1 MWNTIRRIIRTQR
14 EAPPILPAPRDA
26 NMPLSFAQ
34 ERLWVLDQLV
44 VDRSAYH
51 VSNLT
56 RLQGPLRPD
65 LLARSVRQVVRR
77 HETLRTT
84 FVEQDGQPVQ
94 IIHPDLACAWTF
106 QDFRHLPQEE
116 REQHARQWAVAELR
130 QPFDLTTG
138 PLLRVSLLQLAA
150 QEYVLI
156 FTMHHII
163 SDGWSIGILKE
174 EVSALYAA
182 FLHDRPDPLPELPI
196 QYADFASWQRAWLQD
211 AVLEDHLAYWKRKL
225 TGFSP
230 LLELPTD
237 FPRVPRQEMHGKRL
251 YFSLPEELSQAIRN
265 LSQQQSVTTFVT
277 MLAALNVL
285 FFRYTGQT
293 DILIG
298 VPASSRN
305 HNLLK
310 KLIGIFVNTLVLR
323 SDLSGDPPFLQL
335 LHQVHETS
343 TGALAHQ
350 DVPFEQVVEMMQ
362 PARELAN
369 SPLFQVMFAFQ
380 NAPRSGLSLPDV
392 EAGFF
397 LRERETTVFDMT
409 LLMWDV
415 DQALQGAVEYDASLF
430 RDDTISRMLAH
441 FQVLLQ
447 AIVTTPNVAIS
458 RLPLLT
464 SPQREERLSQATVTR
479 VTHPAQTVLDLFV
492 AQARRAPRAI
502 AGISPTDTITYA
514 RLDAQANQLARQLRK
529 HGAGPDVLV
538 GLCVNRS
545 CQMLVGLLGI
555 LKAGSAYV
563 PLDPDYPQAR
573 LSFMVEDSGLSIL
586 VTGGNNA
593 ADLFPDY
600 AGSLIDL
607 DADWPR
613 IAAESSADLPLALAA
628 DNVAY
633 LIYTSGSTGRPKG
646 VMASHRGLSNYV
658 QAACRQFDLQPTDR
672 MLQFASLSFDT
683 AAEEIYPILAT
694 GGTIILRTDA
704 MMASARTFLEQCA
717 TWKITILDLPTAYWH
732 ELVAQLE
739 TDPIPL
745 PDHLRLVII
754 GGESANRERV
764 ASWQRAVG
772 DDVRLYNTY
781 GPTEATIVT
790 TWQPLVAADAA
801 RPIIPIG
808 QPVDN
813 SQAYILDRW
822 LQPTPAGVV
831 GELYVSGDGLARG
844 YHGRPGLTAERFLPH
859 PYSRR
864 GGERLYRTGDLARYG
879 ATGEILFV
887 GRADQQV
894 KVRGYRIELGEVE
907 AVLAG
912 YEGVQGAV
920 AAVMGSGGGAR
931 LVGYVVGEG
940 GAAIDRRGLLAY
952 ARGRLPAYMLPAVIE
967 QLPAFPTTAN
977 GKIDRQALPALSI
990 GAEEKAGPE
999 QMART
1004 PIEESVAGVW
1014 AEVLEREWVGVQQ
1027 NFFELGG
1034 HSLLATQ
1041 VISRLRQL
1049 FGVEVSL
1056 RRLFETPTVAGVAA
1070 AVTAGMGSREAAAGG
1085 GIEATKRE
1093 GVMPASYA
1101 QRRIWFLEQLSPGT
1115 AAYNI
1120 PVALRLEGEVN
1131 VAALEHS
1138 LDRIVARHEILRTR
1152 LVRQGEDLGQIIAAR
1167 GEVKLVTA
1175 DWRGVGEEEQARRV
1189 QAEAVQPFRLDEGA
1203 LLRVKLARI
1212 DEGAY
1217 LLLLTMHHIIS
1228 DGWSMGILMRELSQ
1242 LYNGEVGQ
1250 RPVMLPPLPVQ
1261 YADFAHWQQRELATG
1276 VLAAQLAYWRKQ
1288 LPVGSGQIATIHDL
1302 PRPEVQTF
1310 AGRVRRFQLDAALSE
1325 GVRQVSR
1332 QAGGTLFMTL
1342 LAAFKLLLY
1351 RLSGQE
1357 EISIG
1362 TPIANRNRAEIEH
1375 LIGFFVNTLVLR
1387 TALRSEM
1394 SFLELLGAV
1403 RETALGAYTHQDLP
1417 FDLLVEKLQPRRNLN
1432 ATPLFQVMF
1441 ALQNTPGTNNLEL
1454 AGVQVSGVRAE
1465 TETAKFDLSLSL
1477 AVGGSGIRGRLE
1489 YNRDLFS
1496 EARVAQI
1503 IRQYETVLRH
1513 VVAQPRTPLGEVP
1526 LLTEAERRQVVETW
1540 NETAHAYDEITSVV
1554 ERVAAQAAA
1563 QPERIAVQAGG
1574 ERLSY
1579 GELNRQANQL
1589 AHLLRARGVTTETA
1603 VAICLERSVAG
1614 VVAALAVLKAG
1625 GCYVPLDPAYPPRRL
1640 RYILRDSRAAVLLT
1654 ESRLRPEGI
1663 AACPV
1668 VLLDGAADQDLLSQQ
1683 PAIDPPGCYA
1693 PEQAAYIIYTSGS
1706 TGQPKGVTVPHR
1718 GLNRLVAWQWRV
1730 FGIQATDRA
1739 TLVASPAFDASVLET
1754 WPYLCRGA
1762 SLHIPDEAT
1771 RTTPSALIAWLA
1783 EQAITIAFLPTPL
1796 AEAALALPWPASM
1809 ALRTLLTG
1817 GDKLQHGPPPGL
1829 PFALVNNYGPTENS
1843 VVSTWT
1849 VTPPRTVTPPIGRP
1863 VDNSQA
1869 YILDRWLQPTPAG
1882 VVGELYVS
1890 GDGLARG
1897 YHGRPGLTAE
1907 RFLPHPYSR
1916 RGGERLYRTGDLAR
1930 YGATGEILFVGRAD
1944 QQVKV
1949 RGYRIELGEVEAVL
1963 AGYEGVQGAVA
1974 AVMGSGGG
1982 ARLVGY
1988 VVGEGG
1994 AAIDRRGLLA
2004 YARGRLPAYMLPA
2017 VIEQLPAFP
2026 TTANGKIDRQALPA
2040 LAIADPDPTQSVIGP
2055 RDDIE
2060 LDLVKIWE
2068 DVLQIRPIGVN
2079 DDYFELGGQSLLAI
2093 QIMARIREQWGQS
2106 IPLTQLFQDRTI
2118 ESLSIALRRRN
2129 AQPTH
2134 DATIV
2139 LLQAGDARKTPLFL
2153 VHPVGGTVFCYAD
2166 LLRHLDGRPCYGF
2179 QARGVDGPEE
2189 PFTQIERMAHTY
2201 NLLLQEVQSRGPYQ
2215 IGGWSMGG
2223 VVALE
2228 MAQQLQ
2234 AQGKDVD
2241 SLVLIDAHFPAD
2253 RDARASDD
2261 AYLLRQFARHLGLPA
2276 RSRRQIPA
2284 GRDVA
2289 EMLLHVLHEARQAN
2303 LVLPDFTPPQLAR
2316 RFAVFKANWRAL
2328 AEYAPQQYGGRV
2340 LLCVAE
2346 DNEPEEVAG
2355 IQRWPQVLKGEV
2367 ETQYLPGDHFSLV
2380 REPDVRRLGA
2390 YLVEKLR

>member
-1 MWNTIRRIIRTQR
+1 M
-14 EAPPILPAPRDA
+14 PAPRDA

-808 QPVDN
+808 
-813 SQAYILDRW
+813 
-822 LQPTPAGVV
+822 
-831 GELYVSGDGLARG
+831 
-844 YHGRPGLTAERFLPH
+844 
-859 PYSRR
+859 
-864 GGERLYRTGDLARYG
+864 
-879 ATGEILFV
+879 
-887 GRADQQV
+887 
-894 KVRGYRIELGEVE
+894 
-907 AVLAG
+907 
-912 YEGVQGAV
+912 
-920 AAVMGSGGGAR
+920 
-931 LVGYVVGEG
+931 
-940 GAAIDRRGLLAY
+940 
-952 ARGRLPAYMLPAVIE
+952 
-967 QLPAFPTTAN
+967 
-977 GKIDRQALPALSI
+977 
-990 GAEEKAGPE
+990 
-999 QMART
+999 
-1004 PIEESVAGVW
+1004 
-1014 AEVLEREWVGVQQ
+1014 
-1027 NFFELGG
+1027 
-1034 HSLLATQ
+1034 
-1041 VISRLRQL
+1041 
-1049 FGVEVSL
+1049 
-1056 RRLFETPTVAGVAA
+1056 
-1070 AVTAGMGSREAAAGG
+1070 
-1085 GIEATKRE
+1085 
-1093 GVMPASYA
+1093 
-1101 QRRIWFLEQLSPGT
+1101 
-1115 AAYNI
+1115 
-1120 PVALRLEGEVN
+1120 
-1131 VAALEHS
+1131 
-1138 LDRIVARHEILRTR
+1138 
-1152 LVRQGEDLGQIIAAR
+1152 
-1167 GEVKLVTA
+1167 
-1175 DWRGVGEEEQARRV
+1175 
-1189 QAEAVQPFRLDEGA
+1189 
-1203 LLRVKLARI
+1203 
-1212 DEGAY
+1212 
-1217 LLLLTMHHIIS
+1217 
-1228 DGWSMGILMRELSQ
+1228 
-1242 LYNGEVGQ
+1242 
-1250 RPVMLPPLPVQ
+1250 
-1261 YADFAHWQQRELATG
+1261 
-1276 VLAAQLAYWRKQ
+1276 
-1288 LPVGSGQIATIHDL
+1288 
-1302 PRPEVQTF
+1302 
-1310 AGRVRRFQLDAALSE
+1310 
-1325 GVRQVSR
+1325 
-1332 QAGGTLFMTL
+1332 
-1342 LAAFKLLLY
+1342 
-1351 RLSGQE
+1351 
-1357 EISIG
+1357 
-1362 TPIANRNRAEIEH
+1362 
-1375 LIGFFVNTLVLR
+1375 
-1387 TALRSEM
+1387 
-1394 SFLELLGAV
+1394 
-1403 RETALGAYTHQDLP
+1403 
-1417 FDLLVEKLQPRRNLN
+1417 
-1432 ATPLFQVMF
+1432 
-1441 ALQNTPGTNNLEL
+1441 
-1454 AGVQVSGVRAE
+1454 
-1465 TETAKFDLSLSL
+1465 
-1477 AVGGSGIRGRLE
+1477 
-1489 YNRDLFS
+1489 
-1496 EARVAQI
+1496 
-1503 IRQYETVLRH
+1503 
-1513 VVAQPRTPLGEVP
+1513 
-1526 LLTEAERRQVVETW
+1526 
-1540 NETAHAYDEITSVV
+1540 
-1554 ERVAAQAAA
+1554 
-1563 QPERIAVQAGG
+1563 
-1574 ERLSY
+1574 
-1579 GELNRQANQL
+1579 
-1589 AHLLRARGVTTETA
+1589 
-1603 VAICLERSVAG
+1603 
-1614 VVAALAVLKAG
+1614 
-1625 GCYVPLDPAYPPRRL
+1625 
-1640 RYILRDSRAAVLLT
+1640 
-1654 ESRLRPEGI
+1654 
-1663 AACPV
+1663 
-1668 VLLDGAADQDLLSQQ
+1668 
-1683 PAIDPPGCYA
+1683 
-1693 PEQAAYIIYTSGS
+1693 
-1706 TGQPKGVTVPHR
+1706 
-1718 GLNRLVAWQWRV
+1718 
-1730 FGIQATDRA
+1730 
-1739 TLVASPAFDASVLET
+1739 
-1754 WPYLCRGA
+1754 
-1762 SLHIPDEAT
+1762 
-1771 RTTPSALIAWLA
+1771 
-1783 EQAITIAFLPTPL
+1783 
-1796 AEAALALPWPASM
+1796 
-1809 ALRTLLTG
+1809 
-1817 GDKLQHGPPPGL
+1817 
-1829 PFALVNNYGPTENS
+1829 
-1843 VVSTWT
+1843 
-1849 VTPPRTVTPPIGRP
+1849 
-1863 VDNSQA
+1863 
-1869 YILDRWLQPTPAG
+1869 
-1882 VVGELYVS
+1882 
-1890 GDGLARG
+1890 
-1897 YHGRPGLTAE
+1897 
-1907 RFLPHPYSR
+1907 
-1916 RGGERLYRTGDLAR
+1916 
-1930 YGATGEILFVGRAD
+1930 
-1944 QQVKV
+1944 
-1949 RGYRIELGEVEAVL
+1949 
-1963 AGYEGVQGAVA
+1963 
-1974 AVMGSGGG
+1974 
-1982 ARLVGY
+1982 
-1988 VVGEGG
+1988 
-1994 AAIDRRGLLA
+1994 
-2004 YARGRLPAYMLPA
+2004 
-2017 VIEQLPAFP
+2017 
-2026 TTANGKIDRQALPA
+2026 
-2040 LAIADPDPTQSVIGP
+2040 
-2055 RDDIE
+2055 
-2060 LDLVKIWE
+2060 
-2068 DVLQIRPIGVN
+2068 
-2079 DDYFELGGQSLLAI
+2079 
-2093 QIMARIREQWGQS
+2093 
-2106 IPLTQLFQDRTI
+2106 
-2118 ESLSIALRRRN
+2118 
-2129 AQPTH
+2129 
-2134 DATIV
+2134 
-2139 LLQAGDARKTPLFL
+2139 
-2153 VHPVGGTVFCYAD
+2153 
-2166 LLRHLDGRPCYGF
+2166 
-2179 QARGVDGPEE
+2179 
-2189 PFTQIERMAHTY
+2189 
-2201 NLLLQEVQSRGPYQ
+2201 
-2215 IGGWSMGG
+2215 
-2223 VVALE
+2223 
-2228 MAQQLQ
+2228 
-2234 AQGKDVD
+2234 
-2241 SLVLIDAHFPAD
+2241 
-2253 RDARASDD
+2253 
-2261 AYLLRQFARHLGLPA
+2261 
-2276 RSRRQIPA
+2276 
-2284 GRDVA
+2284 
-2289 EMLLHVLHEARQAN
+2289 
-2303 LVLPDFTPPQLAR
+2303 
-2316 RFAVFKANWRAL
+2316 
-2328 AEYAPQQYGGRV
+2328 
-2340 LLCVAE
+2340 
-2346 DNEPEEVAG
+2346 
-2355 IQRWPQVLKGEV
+2355 
-2367 ETQYLPGDHFSLV
+2367 
-2380 REPDVRRLGA
+2380 
-2390 YLVEKLR
+2390 